1 MEELIAPT
9 CKHADELIAFLYG
22 ELNKV
27 ESRAFEH
34 HLRACDS
41 CNQEFAAFSNIRS
54 SVVAWRDE
62 SLGGI
67 STRATVPYTTPAT
80 TRTTPSA
87 LAALREFFNL
97 SPVWLKGAV
106 AFATLVFCLLA
117 GLSLARLRDSGTAPV
132 ADNSSATT
140 NTKGTTYSD
149 QQLNALVDQRVQ
161 DELRRINSSTSGSSA
176 PQTAASHSVNSPT
189 RRMAGR
195 NDVVAASSPARRPL
209 SKVEREQLAAD
220 LRLVAVNSDIELE
233 LLDDR
238 INQ

>member
-27 ESRAFEH
+27 ESRAFAQ
-34 HLRACDS
+34 HLQACDL

-54 SVVAWRDE
+54 SVVAWRNE
-62 SLGGI
+62 SLGRI
-67 STRATVPYTTPAT
+67 SSRANLPYATPAA
-80 TRTTPSA
+80 TRTRPSA
-87 LAALREFFNL
+87 LAALREFFSL
-97 SPVWLKGAV
+97 SPVWLKGGV

-117 GLSLARLRDSGTAPV
+117 GLSLARLRDSGPVSV
-132 ADNSSATT
+132 ADNSPAATS
-140 NTKGTTYSD
+140 TKGTTYSD
-149 QQLNALVDQRVQ
+149 QQLNALVNQRVQ
-161 DELRRINSSTSGSSA
+161 DELRRINSSTNGSSA

-189 RRMAGR
+189 RRMAVR
-195 NDVVAASSPARRPL
+195 NDAVAASLPARRPL

-220 LRLVAVNSDIELE
+220 LRLVAVNSDVELE

>member
-22 ELNKV
+22 ELSKV

-34 HLRACDS
+34 HLQACDS
-41 CNQEFAAFSNIRS
+41 CNQEFAAFSDIRS

-62 SLGGI
+62 ALGGI
-67 STRATVPYTTPAT
+67 SSRANAPYAT
-80 TRTTPSA
+80 TAAARTAPSA
-87 LAALREFFNL
+87 LAALRGFFNL

-117 GLSLARLRDSGTAPV
+117 GLSLARLRDSGPAPV
-132 ADNSSATT
+132 ADNSPAAT

-161 DELRRINSSTSGSSA
+161 DELRRINSSTNGSPT
-176 PQTAASHSVNSPT
+176 PQTVAGQPLKSPV
-189 RRMAGR
+189 RRTAVR
-195 NDVVAASSPARRPL
+195 NDLVAASSPARRPL

-220 LRLVAVNSDIELE
+220 LRLVAVNSDIEIE